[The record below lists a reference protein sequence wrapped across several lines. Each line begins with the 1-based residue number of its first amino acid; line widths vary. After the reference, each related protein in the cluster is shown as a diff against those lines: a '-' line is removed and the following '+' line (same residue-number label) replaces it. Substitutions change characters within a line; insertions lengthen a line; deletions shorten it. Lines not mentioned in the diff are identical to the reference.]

1 MKIEGVHRA
10 AEIAAGT
17 RFEMGV
23 HGTIKKYYR
32 IDSKD
37 LPLPVDY
44 GLPVLTRII
53 VRYALRIPAGSRE
66 TVDRALARHCSKCP
80 TAASL
85 AGDVRVEWEAEITE
99 TSGR

>member
-1 MKIEGVHRA
+1 MTDPFYVARGKVMKVEGVHRA

-23 HGTIKKYYR
+23 HGPIKEYYR

-44 GLPVLTRII
+44 IG
-53 VRYALRIPAGSRE
+53 
-66 TVDRALARHCSKCP
+66 
-80 TAASL
+80 AAT
-85 AGDVRVEWEAEITE
+85 G
-99 TSGR
+99 G